1 MKRVPLDPKVVQR
14 CGAAL
19 RTLAHPER
27 LRIVEL
33 LESGPKTVG
42 EIVACLR
49 RPQATISQHLMRL
62 RVFGLVHTQR
72 DGRSIYY
79 AIGHAG
85 CRTILN
91 CIRTHFA
98 PKSDN

>member
-1 MKRVPLDPKVVQR
+1 MKQASLDPKVIQR

-27 LRIVEL
+27 LRIVER
-33 LESGPKTVG
+33 LESGPLTVG
-42 EIVACLR
+42 ELVSALK

-62 RVFGLVHTQR
+62 RSFGLVRAQR
-72 DGRSIYY
+72 DGRAIHY
-79 AIGHAG
+79 AIGHTG

-98 PKSDN
+98 PKQSR